1 VTAKRPS
8 RPRRPPPRTPARPR
22 SREFG
27 DRDPLGRMALFSE
40 PEPEPE
46 GAGSPLALECSSCL
60 AETPVSVFGLA
71 RATLP
76 FSIHLPLL
84 RRYHSL
90 MRCPACGRRTWMRVR
105 FAR

>member
-1 VTAKRPS
+1 
-8 RPRRPPPRTPARPR
+8 
-22 SREFG
+22 
-27 DRDPLGRMALFSE
+27 MALFSE

-46 GAGSPLALECSSCL
+46 SKAAGPALALECSSCL

-84 RRYHSL
+84 RRYHSF
-90 MRCPACGRRTWMRVR
+90 MRCPACGRRTWMRIL
-105 FAR
+105 FAP

>member
-1 VTAKRPS
+1 
-8 RPRRPPPRTPARPR
+8 
-22 SREFG
+22 
-27 DRDPLGRMALFSE
+27 MALFSE
-40 PEPEPE
+40 PEPE
-46 GAGSPLALECSSCL
+46 ATGSPLALECSSCL

-105 FAR
+105 LAR